1 MSSEKDNIL
10 EPNQYMKLDKMSY
23 MNYSSIESLIEKL
36 SGCANNAENS
46 STTKIREL
54 IPCEYSML
62 KIQAFDH
69 IENKHKSFVCNSFVN
84 L

>member
-46 STTKIREL
+46 STTKIRER

-62 KIQAFDH
+62 KI
-69 IENKHKSFVCNSFVN
+69 
-84 L
+84 